1 MHCGRWSSSC
11 WWCWKRHDQV
21 ISHGQWLVTHNH
33 TWWCPVYYP
42 CFFCHGKKH
51 YQLSLYRAYY
61 PFQWDIYNQQKWL
74 WLHQK
79 SVQSCNQGQQNRFI
93 RLFFVCDAK
102 EGQVQV
108 YVNLGKNPFIPG
120 IFIDATQGLRAMKF
134 VSTHFIK
141 HYHLILQVDHWWS
154 LYISTQFIHF
164 KRHFGIPHSFFE
176 FEPATLITPRN
187 ADLALQVSNIQQT
200 RFQLDRKG
208 LLLLASNS
216 ALNLHFFMALPG
228 RVIPIMI
235 HDMSLTVAILVCKSD
250 FNKDNK
256 ACSQTFSVHDFC
268 FSPPF
273 SHSSLKVL
281 PRGASY
287 MPGNV
292 ELKRVE
298 LHRRL
303 MNSQDDWTWKI
314 HPNWVGTG
322 RFMKFLISWIW
333 RNCC

>member
-1 MHCGRWSSSC
+1 MPKRGRSKSMWILAKIPSS
-11 WWCWKRHDQV
+11 
-21 ISHGQWLVTHNH
+21 
-33 TWWCPVYYP
+33 
-42 CFFCHGKKH
+42 
-51 YQLSLYRAYY
+51 
-61 PFQWDIYNQQKWL
+61 
-74 WLHQK
+74 
-79 SVQSCNQGQQNRFI
+79 
-93 RLFFVCDAK
+93 
-102 EGQVQV
+102 
-108 YVNLGKNPFIPG
+108 LGFH
-120 IFIDATQGLRAMKF
+120 DATQGLNRSLMITVYF
-134 VSTHFIK
+134 YPIYS
-141 HYHLILQVDHWWS
+141 LQ
-154 LYISTQFIHF
+154 
-164 KRHFGIPHSFFE
+164 K
-176 FEPATLITPRN
+176 TLITPRN

-216 ALNLHFFMALPG
+216 VLNLHFFMALPG

-268 FSPPF
+268 FNPPF

>member
-1 MHCGRWSSSC
+1 M
-11 WWCWKRHDQV
+11 V
-21 ISHGQWLVTHNH
+21 
-33 TWWCPVYYP
+33 P
-42 CFFCHGKKH
+42 CVLTVFFCHGKKH
-51 YQLSLYRAYY
+51 YQLSLYRASY
-61 PFQWDIYNQQKWL
+61 PFQWWHLQPTEMVGTTEEICSKLQPRTTEPLYSTLFCMRCQRGAGPSLCESW
-74 WLHQK
+74 
-79 SVQSCNQGQQNRFI
+79 QNI
-93 RLFFVCDAK
+93 SS
-102 EGQVQV
+102 
-108 YVNLGKNPFIPG
+108 LGFH
-120 IFIDATQGLRAMKF
+120 DATQGLRVWNLF
-134 VSTHFIK
+134 
-141 HYHLILQVDHWWS
+141 HLITRVDHWWS

-176 FEPATLITPRN
+176 FEPAMLITPRN

-216 ALNLHFFMALPG
+216 VLNLHFFMALPG

-235 HDMSLTVAILVCKSD
+235 HDMSLMVWFLVCKSG

-256 ACSQTFSVHDFC
+256 VYMFLTFSVHDFC
-268 FSPPF
+268 FNPPF
-273 SHSSLKVL
+273 SHPSLKVL

-303 MNSQDDWTWKI
+303 MNSQDWKI
-314 HPNWVGTG
+314 HPNWDGYGVGLW
-322 RFMKFLISWIW
+322 RFDFLNMKKVLLKQ
-333 RNCC
+333 